1 MDDKLS
7 KLIAIAL
14 QEDSYNND
22 VTTLSIIDKNK
33 IVLGNFVAR
42 TTGIVSGTNIVK
54 AVYQYINPKISVT
67 IHRPNGSYVNRGT
80 VIITLKGPM
89 RDILKGERTAL
100 NFIKHMSG
108 IATMTNRYVTEIKD
122 LDSRILDTRKTTPLL
137 RTLDQ
142 QAVRDGGGFNYH
154 TNLSDHILIRDSHII
169 ASGGIKEAVDLVKEH
184 QKVDLPIEVEVK
196 NREQYL
202 AALNTSCDAIILD
215 DMTNEEIES
224 LLSINDTKKKIAVS
238 GDISSKRVR
247 SIAKLGVNYIIVNGL
262 VEEYSQM
269 KIELKFYKNL

>member
-7 KLIAIAL
+7 KLIVSAL

-33 IVLGNFVAR
+33 IVSGNFVAK

-54 AVYQYINPKISVT
+54 AIYQYINPKISVT
-67 IHRPNGSYVNRGT
+67 IHRSNGSYVNRGT

-122 LDSRILDTRKTTPLL
+122 LDCRILDTRKTTPLL
-137 RTLDQ
+137 RSLDQ
-142 QAVRDGGGFNYH
+142 QAIRDGGGYNYH
-154 TNLSDHILIRDSHII
+154 ANLSDHILIRDSHII
-169 ASGGIKEAVDLVKEH
+169 AASGIKPAIEQVKE
-184 QKVDLPIEVEVK
+184 KRKNDLPIEVEVK
-196 NREQYL
+196 NRDEYL
-202 AALNTSCDAIILD
+202 VALNSDCDAIILD

-224 LLSINDTKKKIAVS
+224 LLPLNTTNKKIAVS
-238 GDISSKRVR
+238 GDISFKRIR
-247 SIAKLGVNYIIVNGL
+247 SVAKLGVNYIIVDNL
-262 VEEYSQM
+262 VEEYNQM
-269 KIELKFYKNL
+269 KIELKFYKNI

>member
-7 KLIAIAL
+7 KLIVSAL

-33 IVLGNFVAR
+33 IVSGNFVAK

-108 IATMTNRYVTEIKD
+108 IATTTNRYVTEIKD
-122 LDSRILDTRKTTPLL
+122 LDCRILDTRKTTPLL
-137 RTLDQ
+137 RALDQ
-142 QAVRDGGGFNYH
+142 QAIRDGGGFNYH
-154 TNLSDHILIRDSHII
+154 MNLSDHILIRDSHII
-169 ASGGIKEAVDLVKEH
+169 AAGGIKEAVDLVKER

-196 NREQYL
+196 NKEQYL
-202 AALNTSCDAIILD
+202 VALNTSCDAIVLD

-224 LLSINDTKKKIAVS
+224 LLSIQNTKKKIAVS

-247 SIAKLGVNYIIVNGL
+247 SVAKLGVNYIIVNGL

>member
-7 KLIAIAL
+7 KLIASAL

-22 VTTLSIIDKNK
+22 VTTLCIIDKNK
-33 IVLGNFVAR
+33 IVSGNFVAK

-54 AVYQYINPKISVT
+54 AIYQYINPKISVS

-122 LDSRILDTRKTTPLL
+122 LDCHILDTRKTTPLL

-169 ASGGIKEAVDLVKEH
+169 ASGGIKEAVELVKER

-196 NREQYL
+196 NEEQYL
-202 AALNTSCDAIILD
+202 EALNTSCDAIILD
-215 DMTNEEIES
+215 NMSNEEIE
-224 LLSINDTKKKIAVS
+224 LLLKLNDSKKKIAVS

-247 SIAKLGVNYIIVNGL
+247 SIAKLGVNYIIVNGIT
-262 VEEYSQM
+262 EEYNQM

>member
-7 KLIAIAL
+7 KLIVSAL

-33 IVLGNFVAR
+33 IVSGNFVAK

-54 AVYQYINPKISVT
+54 AIYQYINPKISVT
-67 IHRPNGSYVNRGT
+67 IHRSNGSYVNRGT

-122 LDSRILDTRKTTPLL
+122 LDCRILDTRKTTPLL
-137 RTLDQ
+137 RALDQ
-142 QAVRDGGGFNYH
+142 QAIRDGGGFNYH
-154 TNLSDHILIRDSHII
+154 MNLSDHILIRDSHII
-169 ASGGIKEAVDLVKEH
+169 ASGGIKEAVDLVKER

-196 NREQYL
+196 NKEQYL
-202 AALNTSCDAIILD
+202 AALNTSCDAIVLD

-224 LLSINDTKKKIAVS
+224 LLSIQNNKKKIAVS